1 MMQDYAYSK
10 SDIGELDDSFFVK
23 VPMDDDE
30 EEFEDDGMPENDERF
45 WLKLA
50 KHDMSYDDWLAHGFP
65 VDEKEDIGEAYDAF
79 WREGEGELDCP
90 EDEEDEE
97 DENDRVLGKIRGEIY
112 FAELDN
118 DDFPW

>member
-23 VPMDDDE
+23 VPMDD
-30 EEFEDDGMPENDERF
+30 
-45 WLKLA
+45 
-50 KHDMSYDDWLAHGFP
+50 
-65 VDEKEDIGEAYDAF
+65 
-79 WREGEGELDCP
+79 
-90 EDEEDEE
+90 DEEDEE